1 MKIVTQEIIEDI
13 YNARFK
19 IQSSTDVVQLCN
31 ELMAKYEEKEKQQI
45 VNFATEV
52 KDNFSSSKFDTVED
66 YFDYK
71 FK

>member
-31 ELMAKYEEKEKQQI
+31 ELMAKYEEKEKQQ
-45 VNFATEV
+45 TKEV
-52 KDNFSSSKFDTVED
+52 FSSDRI
-66 YFDYK
+66 YWIA
-71 FK
+71 